1 VRLPWRGRRERIEDF
16 GLRIWNFGFSIT
28 HIKKTWVGG
37 RNIGNPISEISV
49 PGLPAGRFEIRNP
62 KFEISTLERA
72 KMIVLADLWRTYHVG
87 DSDVH
92 ALRSVDLEIHE
103 GDYLAVMGPSG
114 SGKSTL
120 LNILGCLDRPTS
132 GSYTYKDRDVG
143 SLPDAE
149 RTRLRQSEI
158 GFVFQFFHLL
168 PRLTAMGNVELPM
181 LFAGVPRAQR
191 RERAARSLEAVGLSD
206 RVHHRPDQ
214 LSGGQRQR
222 VAIARAV
229 VMEPGLLLAD
239 EPTGNLDRAAAAE
252 VIELLGAMNADGQT
266 VVMVTHDPEVAARA
280 RTAVRMDDGAI
291 VERMES

>member
-1 VRLPWRGRRERIEDF
+1 
-16 GLRIWNFGFSIT
+16 
-28 HIKKTWVGG
+28 
-37 RNIGNPISEISV
+37 
-49 PGLPAGRFEIRNP
+49 
-62 KFEISTLERA
+62 
-72 KMIVLADLWRTYHVG
+72 MIVLRDLWRTYHVG

-92 ALRSVDLEIHE
+92 AMRDVTLDIAK

-132 GSYTYKDRDVG
+132 GSYSFNGRDVG
-143 SLPDAE
+143 EISDTD
-149 RTRLRQSEI
+149 RTKLRQTEI

-168 PRLTAMGNVELPM
+168 PRLTAQGNVELPM
-181 LFAGVPRAQR
+181 LFAGVARAER
-191 RERAARSLEAVGLSD
+191 RRRALAALEAVGLTD

-229 VMEPGLLLAD
+229 VMKPGLLLAD

-252 VIELLGAMNADGQT
+252 VMELLDAMNADGQT
-266 VVMVTHDPEVAARA
+266 VVLVTHDPEVGSRA
-280 RTAVRMDDGAI
+280 RSAVRMDDGEI
-291 VERMES
+291 VERR

>member
-1 VRLPWRGRRERIEDF
+1 
-16 GLRIWNFGFSIT
+16 
-28 HIKKTWVGG
+28 
-37 RNIGNPISEISV
+37 
-49 PGLPAGRFEIRNP
+49 
-62 KFEISTLERA
+62 
-72 KMIVLADLWRTYHVG
+72 MIALSDLWRTYHVG

-92 ALRSVDLEIHE
+92 ALRSVDLEIRK

-132 GSYTYKDRDVG
+132 GGYTYEGRDVG
-143 SLPDAE
+143 SLSDAE

-181 LFAGVPRAQR
+181 LFAGISRTKR
-191 RERAARSLEAVGLSD
+191 RERAAHALDAVGLSD

-239 EPTGNLDRAAAAE
+239 EPTGNLDRAAAVE
-252 VIELLGAMNADGQT
+252 VMGLLGAMNDDGQT

-280 RTAVRMDDGAI
+280 RTAVRMDDGEI
-291 VERMES
+291 VERRGS

>member
-1 VRLPWRGRRERIEDF
+1 MIQ
-16 GLRIWNFGFSIT
+16 LR
-28 HIKKTWVGG
+28 
-37 RNIGNPISEISV
+37 
-49 PGLPAGRFEIRNP
+49 
-62 KFEISTLERA
+62 
-72 KMIVLADLWRTYHVG
+72 DLWRTYHVG

-92 ALRSVDLEIHE
+92 ALRAVSLDIAK

-132 GSYTYKDRDVG
+132 GSYSFDGRDVG

-168 PRLTAMGNVELPM
+168 PRLTAQSNVELPM
-181 LFAGVPRAQR
+181 LFAGVSRAER
-191 RERAARSLEAVGLSD
+191 RQRAAHALDAVGLSD

-229 VMEPGLLLAD
+229 VMEPGLVLAD
-239 EPTGNLDRAAAAE
+239 EPTGNLDRAAASE
-252 VIELLGAMNADGQT
+252 VMDLLGAMNEDGQT
-266 VVMVTHDPEVAARA
+266 VVLVTHDPAVASRA
-280 RTAVRMDDGAI
+280 RSAVRMDDGAI
-291 VERMES
+291 VEQR

>member
-1 VRLPWRGRRERIEDF
+1 
-16 GLRIWNFGFSIT
+16 
-28 HIKKTWVGG
+28 
-37 RNIGNPISEISV
+37 
-49 PGLPAGRFEIRNP
+49 
-62 KFEISTLERA
+62 
-72 KMIVLADLWRTYHVG
+72 MIALSDLWRTYHVG

-92 ALRSVDLEIHE
+92 ALRSVDLEIRK

-132 GSYTYKDRDVG
+132 GGYTYEGRDVG
-143 SLPDAE
+143 SLSDAE

-181 LFAGVPRAQR
+181 LFAGVSRANR
-191 RERAARSLEAVGLSD
+191 RKRATHALEAVGLSD

-239 EPTGNLDRAAAAE
+239 EPTGNLDRAAAVE
-252 VIELLGAMNADGQT
+252 VMELLGAMNDDGQT
-266 VVMVTHDPEVAARA
+266 VVMVTHDPEVAQRA
-280 RTAVRMDDGAI
+280 RSAVRMDDGEI
-291 VERMES
+291 VERRES

>member
-1 VRLPWRGRRERIEDF
+1 
-16 GLRIWNFGFSIT
+16 
-28 HIKKTWVGG
+28 
-37 RNIGNPISEISV
+37 
-49 PGLPAGRFEIRNP
+49 
-62 KFEISTLERA
+62 
-72 KMIVLADLWRTYHVG
+72 MIALSDLWRTYHVG

-92 ALRSVDLEIHE
+92 ALRSVDLEIRK

-132 GSYTYKDRDVG
+132 GGYTYEGRDVG
-143 SLPDAE
+143 SLSDAE

-181 LFAGVPRAQR
+181 LFAGVSRANR
-191 RERAARSLEAVGLSD
+191 RKRASHALEAVGLSD

-239 EPTGNLDRAAAAE
+239 EPTGNLDRAAAVE
-252 VIELLGAMNADGQT
+252 VMELLGAMNDDGQT

-280 RTAVRMDDGAI
+280 RSAVRMDDGEI
-291 VERMES
+291 VERRDS

>member
-1 VRLPWRGRRERIEDF
+1 MRKQEFPFTLSVNP
-16 GLRIWNFGFSIT
+16 T
-28 HIKKTWVGG
+28 MWVG
-37 RNIGNPISEISV
+37 E
-49 PGLPAGRFEIRNP
+49 
-62 KFEISTLERA
+62 
-72 KMIVLADLWRTYHVG
+72 MIQLRDLWRTYHVG

-92 ALRSVDLEIHE
+92 ALRDVTLEISK

-120 LNILGCLDRPTS
+120 LNILGCLDQPTS
-132 GSYTYKDRDVG
+132 GSYSFDGRDVG

-168 PRLTAMGNVELPM
+168 PRLTAQGNVELPM
-181 LFAGVPRAQR
+181 LFAGALRAER
-191 RERAARSLEAVGLSD
+191 RQRAARALEAVGLSD

-239 EPTGNLDRAAAAE
+239 EPTGNLDRAAAVE
-252 VIELLGAMNADGQT
+252 VMELLSSMNEEGQT
-266 VVMVTHDPEVAARA
+266 VVLVTHDPEVASRA
-280 RTAVRMDDGAI
+280 RSAVRMDDGAI
-291 VERMES
+291 VEQR